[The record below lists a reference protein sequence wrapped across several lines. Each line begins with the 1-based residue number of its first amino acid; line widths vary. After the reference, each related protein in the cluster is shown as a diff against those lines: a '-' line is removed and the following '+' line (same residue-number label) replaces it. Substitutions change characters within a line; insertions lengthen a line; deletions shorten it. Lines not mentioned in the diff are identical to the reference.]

1 MYIKLLYDLDQTI
14 TIKLFNNPAIT
25 KWFSRYSSSQY
36 QQNYVNSSEY
46 EIFRKTHQLIDP
58 SYKTNNW
65 NTILSTIQDLT
76 SLGYRV
82 PFEVPNEFT
91 YDQDLLNQLHRFF
104 TYNELWHGSGERNP
118 YDPEFQTDLSF
129 EGWHNIL
136 DKINVA
142 VHSLEDIT
150 TNPNKK
156 IIADQFPL
164 EFFLLDVKEKS
175 FNSVVEFDQ
184 DDQKLNFTYFNYQQ
198 HPLVLLDGSILGK
211 SVFQSFLTDDDPS
224 LKDCTG
230 RLLSYGGFI
239 IDLNNSR
246 SKLYQSPEFL
256 AWCDKF
262 NLVSPPLEFPIG
274 YVTNPEKLPIV
285 KLLRFRRAV
294 FGAG

>member
-14 TIKLFNNPAIT
+14 TIKLFNKPAIA
-25 KWFSRYSSSQY
+25 KWFSRYSSFQY

-65 NTILSTIQDLT
+65 NTILSTLQDLK
-76 SLGYRV
+76 SLGYCV

-91 YDQDLLNQLHRFF
+91 YDQHLLNQLHRFF
-104 TYNELWHGSGERNP
+104 TYNALWHGSGESNP
-118 YDPEFQTDLSF
+118 YDPGFQTDLSF
-129 EGWHNIL
+129 EEWHDIIN
-136 DKINVA
+136 KINVA

-150 TNPNKK
+150 TNPNKT

-164 EFFLLDVKEKS
+164 EFFLLDIKEKS
-175 FNSVVEFDQ
+175 FNSIVEFDQ

-230 RLLSYGGFI
+230 RLLSYGGFV

-246 SKLYQSPEFL
+246 SRLYQSPEFL
-256 AWCDKF
+256 EWCDKF

-274 YVTNPEKLPIV
+274 YVTNPETLSLV
-285 KLLRFRRAV
+285 KLLRFKRAV